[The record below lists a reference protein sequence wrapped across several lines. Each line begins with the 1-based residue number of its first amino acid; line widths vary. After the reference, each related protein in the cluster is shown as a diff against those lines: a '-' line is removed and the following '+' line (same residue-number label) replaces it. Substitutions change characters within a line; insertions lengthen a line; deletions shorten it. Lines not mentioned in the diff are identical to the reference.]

1 MNKKQLEHVLRAL
14 SEMLRDSNQFQG
26 NFVLFGSQAIL
37 AHMDPDFFPEAQ
49 RAFLSAEIDIAADT
63 PDPHEQAKMAEFIWK
78 NIGEGSRFDQAHG
91 AYADGVALET
101 PTFPAGWRERL
112 VEVRVPGQTE
122 SIIYMALS
130 VQDIVASK
138 LYAGR
143 QKDLDYIEALFVT
156 QHPDLVKVSD
166 TLENLPDDPKSEKSR
181 VKWAAHFAPKLPRKA
196 PAGPK

>member
-1 MNKKQLEHVLRAL
+1 MNRKQLEHVLRAL
-14 SEMLRDSNQFQG
+14 SVILRDGGQFEG
-26 NFVLFGSQAIL
+26 DFILFGSQAIL
-37 AHMDPDFFPEAQ
+37 AHMDPDFFPEAK

-63 PDPHEQAKMAEFIWK
+63 PDPDEQTKIAEFIWK
-78 NIGEGSRFDQAHG
+78 NIGEGSRFDQAYG

-101 PTFPAGWRERL
+101 PTFPNGWRERL

-122 SIIYMALS
+122 STTYMALS

-143 QKDLDYIEALFVT
+143 QKDLDYIESLFAT
-156 QHPDLVKVSD
+156 QHPDLARVSNA
-166 TLENLPDDPKSEKSR
+166 LESLPDDVKTEKAR
-181 VKWAAHFAPKLPRKA
+181 IRWAALVDTTLHRKA